1 MANIRLLIKLKLKMQ
16 NQLYNI
22 FAIGK
27 LNKKIYNEKD

>member
-1 MANIRLLIKLKLKMQ
+1 MVNMRFLIKLKLKMQ

-27 LNKKIYNEKD
+27 LNKKICNEKD